1 MSEPAIVAQNLCKTY
16 KLYNRHIDRLKE
28 ALYPLGRKYHRLF
41 YALKDVNF
49 EAKKGEILGI
59 VGRNGAGK
67 STLLSIISGVLT
79 PSAGGVVTRGRISSL
94 LELGTGF
101 NPELT
106 GVENIYFNGT
116 IMGYSRQEMERRL
129 DDILA
134 FADIGDFIY
143 QPLRTYSSGMKARLG
158 FAVAVYVEP
167 EILILDEVLA
177 VGDELFRRKCYAR
190 MEEFFDAGKT
200 VLYVSHS
207 AETVNALCSRAILLD
222 RGELILDGPPKLVT
236 MYYKKFLFT
245 DPRDTWKIRDE
256 IIRLNKDGEQK
267 REFAKSLEK
276 AGGEVFTGT
285 VEAASIE
292 EETVRQKAFYIP
304 NFESKSA
311 VQTKNFEVDIYDMD
325 IRTPEGQKVNALVM
339 NEEYIYSFKVR
350 FGVAFD
356 HVNFGMGFKNEKG
369 LAISWMI
376 YPAMGRAMKKKFLE
390 GQAYLINWHFKCFML
405 PGIYYA
411 DASIRDLAGGEKVIL
426 NKIVDGLAFRVIDLG
441 DQQKGGIFD
450 AGQRFSIKQL

>member
-1 MSEPAIVAQNLCKTY
+1 MSEPAIVAQNLSKTY

-106 GVENIYFNGT
+106 GIENIYFNGT

-158 FAVAVYVEP
+158 FAVAVHIEP
-167 EILILDEVLA
+167 EILVLDEVLA

-200 VLYVSHS
+200 ILYVSHS

-245 DPRDTWKIRDE
+245 GAEETQKIRDE
-256 IIRLNKDGEQK
+256 IIRLNQDQEKK
-267 REFAKSLEK
+267 REFAESLERSEDK
-276 AGGEVFTGT
+276 LNPEPAPLPGGE
-285 VEAASIE
+285 E
-292 EETVRQKAFYIP
+292 EGIGQGAFYIP
-304 NFESKSA
+304 NFLPQST
-311 VQTKNFEVDIYDMD
+311 VRTVNYDVNIHDMQICTLD
-325 IRTPEGQKVNALVM
+325 GRQVNALVM
-339 NEEYIYSFKVR
+339 HEEYIYSYKVR
-350 FGVAFD
+350 FGIPVD
-356 HVNFGMGFKNEKG
+356 SINFGMGFKNEKG
-369 LAISWMI
+369 LALSWMI
-376 YPAMGRAMKKKFLE
+376 YPGINQFLTRK
-390 GQAYLINWHFKCFML
+390 INKGDRYCVEWRFRCL
-405 PGIYYA
+405 LTPGNYFI
-411 DASIRDLAGGEKVIL
+411 DSGLRSLKDGDRVIL
-426 NKIVDGLAFRVIDLG
+426 AKITDAVAFKVQDVGL
-441 DQQKGGIFD
+441 QQKGGIFD
-450 AGQRFSIKQL
+450 SGQRFSIKQL